1 MPSRKST
8 KTSKKPVPIRPL
20 YGVAIYDAMKRGDAK
35 EMSALAKE
43 GRKQVASVK
52 SALATLEKKIGAS

>member
-8 KTSKKPVPIRPL
+8 KSSKKKTTIRPL
-20 YGVAIYDAMKRGDAK
+20 YAVPIYDAIGRGDAK

-43 GRKQVASVK
+43 ARKQVTSVK
-52 SALATLEKKIGAS
+52 SALATLEKKMGAS

>member
-1 MPSRKST
+1 MPARKST
-8 KTSKKPVPIRPL
+8 KTSKKPAPIRPL
-20 YGVAIYDAMKRGDAK
+20 YAVPIYDAMKRGDAK